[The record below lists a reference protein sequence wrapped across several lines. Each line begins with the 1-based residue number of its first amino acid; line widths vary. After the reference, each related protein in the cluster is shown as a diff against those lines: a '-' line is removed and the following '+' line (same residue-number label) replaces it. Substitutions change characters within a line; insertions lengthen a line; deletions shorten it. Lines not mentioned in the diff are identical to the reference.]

1 MFPVSFHTA
10 LQKLKVSKSVK
21 ATNMGTSS
29 LLPAGFNHQ
38 ADQLEV
44 PLTLGKL
51 SPYIFDDQNF
61 SFLASYLWQGPSVRV
76 KKVSRCFTY
85 YVCIHNILTCMDY
98 SDVQTATVYN
108 KHVKKTVSD
117 LRNCNRF
124 NNNFVEWPSTL
135 CKYNTSISQRF
146 QLSNSESTVNL
157 HTSMLLNYQQTS
169 RWAISQ
175 EVSSRQHRWA
185 DLVKTRAGLCRSLA
199 WWMQCGEP
207 TEPCTAYTSVDC
219 SSVVR
224 ELRSWG
230 YPHSTLGEP
239 TVWYSSVW
247 LNQGMMLIKWCIA
260 GYHKQ

>member
-21 ATNMGTSS
+21 STNMGTSS

-108 KHVKKTVSD
+108 KHVKKKLFQIYVTVTDSTTILWNGPRLFASIT
-117 LRNCNRF
+117 LRFPNDSSLATQNQ
-124 NNNFVEWPSTL
+124 L
-135 CKYNTSISQRF
+135 SISIP
-146 QLSNSESTVNL
+146 V
-157 HTSMLLNYQQTS
+157 
-169 RWAISQ
+169 
-175 EVSSRQHRWA
+175 
-185 DLVKTRAGLCRSLA
+185 C
-199 WWMQCGEP
+199 C
-207 TEPCTAYTSVDC
+207 
-219 SSVVR
+219 
-224 ELRSWG
+224 
-230 YPHSTLGEP
+230 
-239 TVWYSSVW
+239 
-247 LNQGMMLIKWCIA
+247 
-260 GYHKQ
+260 